1 MMFCVLSLKDYL
13 PPILILIISTLK
25 KYFENAFE
33 KCINN
38 LIILILLYI
47 LFFFF
52 ATRKRKIGKKSEALC
67 SNEVNIKIR

>member
-47 LFFFF
+47 LFFFCN
-52 ATRKRKIGKKSEALC
+52 KKKKNWKKFEALC